1 MYCKYCGEQL
11 FDGQTM
17 CVKCGNKIE
26 EEKVVVDNNAPFSQP
41 AKNVKKG
48 NLKGK
53 SKMLMIVTCA
63 FLGFFGAHNFLMG
76 ENKKGIV
83 KIVTSFFGVGVIL
96 AIIDLVKIV
105 TDNYICNPDAFI

>member
-41 AKNVKKG
+41 AKNV
-48 NLKGK
+48 
-53 SKMLMIVTCA
+53 
-63 FLGFFGAHNFLMG
+63 
-76 ENKKGIV
+76 
-83 KIVTSFFGVGVIL
+83 
-96 AIIDLVKIV
+96 
-105 TDNYICNPDAFI
+105 